1 MKSMNFYKNTMKRI
15 RTSIAVLLLT
25 GVAAVSLR
33 AQGQGMGQG
42 AMQGDGEKL
51 TAYKIAFFTKNLDLT
66 PSEAEKFWPVYNDYS
81 ARKSK
86 LQADRLLLMRYA
98 AQNKDNMTEA
108 EVISTADKL
117 TQSFA
122 DEASMVVSFNEN
134 LKKVLP
140 PAKVIRLY
148 QVENQYKQQLLRE
161 LNQRRQGPAQQG
173 QQGMRRSSGQ
183 SGRAAMTE

>member
-15 RTSIAVLLLT
+15 RTSIAVLLLA